1 MYHKTEKQMKTNPF
15 NILQTVLRVSLFAF
29 ALAAAPV
36 ALAQDEVGEEDAEQP
51 VVKKV
56 VKKPVVPTYEMKTVT
71 GKVLDASTGEP
82 VAAVRVQ
89 ALNNPYYTALTED
102 DGSYSIS
109 VPTFVT
115 ALYISAPEYNGL
127 QLGIAGGEVAPDA
140 YLHSAILGN
149 GYADGTEL
157 LHRSVVAFNQTSAA
171 TVENEI
177 ENRLNASVR
186 TVNRGGIPSQGAAM
200 FIQGINSINI
210 NSQPLVVVDGVI
222 WDMQYDRTSL
232 HQGFFN
238 NVLSLIDTEDIEDVQ
253 VLSNGTALYGSEGA
267 NGVIVIT
274 TKRGKSMAT
283 RINLRVYGGFEQKPD
298 LISVMNAK
306 QYRNYVTEYLGTT
319 NAAQTLSGMNSNV
332 AFMNPSSFYYPQ
344 YNNETDWQ
352 KDLYHNSFTQN
363 YRVNVQGGDDV
374 AMYNLS
380 LGYTKSDATIRHNDF
395 NRLNIRFNT
404 DIIMFNS
411 LKTALDM
418 GYVRSSY
425 NVLDNGWAENY
436 QQQNIASP
444 NVLGLIQNPF
454 LSKYTWFTTYDDQTG
469 QLTLKET
476 DKILGG
482 KDFTVS
488 NNPFLFAQQFG
499 YEGLA
504 NPYWILSNGYGDNK
518 NYQEQTQFFVNV
530 APKYAINRYLTL
542 SDRFSYQL
550 FRVNERLFM
559 PMNGTPEKEVEGLG
573 MVQSVLKSQFSKET
587 NIFNDLRIEW
597 NRNFGKHTIDLVG
610 GFRFASYS
618 FSTSDISSYNND
630 NDKMPNMS
638 SSQQYKSNGGTNDTW
653 KNLTYYVNADY
664 NFMNR
669 YFLKAIVTAETSS
682 RFGKDASQGV
692 KICGVPWGFFP
703 SLQAGWV
710 MSNESWFNVK
720 GIDYLKLTAGW
731 EMSGNDNIDYYA
743 ARTYFANVKYFDK
756 LTGLTLANIEN
767 KGIQWETTYRSNVG
781 LDLRMLHNR
790 LNLGVHYFHNRTN
803 NLLTRKSVSYVTGL
817 AFMWAND
824 GELVNRGVEVNMNG
838 VLLSKK
844 DWKWQAGF
852 SVGHYQNEITKLA
865 DNNLNVIKT
874 YSLDSNGNRATET
887 DIHGYITDIYGAN
900 VMTAV
905 GHSAGVFYGYKTAGV
920 FSTNAEASQ
929 AGKYGY
935 LRYPTGLAEQPYRN
949 FQAGDIRFVDQNGD
963 GWINEADMVVI
974 GNPNPDIYGNIWTNL
989 TWKNLTLD
997 LNFKYSLGNDVFNY
1011 QRMQLES
1018 ANNIWNQTTA
1028 VCNRWKSEGQ
1038 HTDIPRTMSST
1049 SDFWVNNER
1058 FSDRW
1063 VEDGSYL
1070 KLKKVRLTYQVPVN
1084 LSWLLG
1090 LSVWGEANNV
1100 FTVSKYL
1107 GQDPE
1112 VSCSNNVLYQG
1123 IDTGMHPTCRNFNI
1137 GVTINL

>member
-444 NVLGLIQNPF
+444 
-454 LSKYTWFTTYDDQTG
+454 
-469 QLTLKET
+469 
-476 DKILGG
+476 
-482 KDFTVS
+482 
-488 NNPFLFAQQFG
+488 
-499 YEGLA
+499 
-504 NPYWILSNGYGDNK
+504 
-518 NYQEQTQFFVNV
+518 
-530 APKYAINRYLTL
+530 
-542 SDRFSYQL
+542 
-550 FRVNERLFM
+550 
-559 PMNGTPEKEVEGLG
+559 
-573 MVQSVLKSQFSKET
+573 
-587 NIFNDLRIEW
+587 
-597 NRNFGKHTIDLVG
+597 
-610 GFRFASYS
+610 
-618 FSTSDISSYNND
+618 
-630 NDKMPNMS
+630 MS
-638 SSQQYKSNGGTNDTW
+638 S
-653 KNLTYYVNADY
+653 V
-664 NFMNR
+664 
-669 YFLKAIVTAETSS
+669 
-682 RFGKDASQGV
+682 
-692 KICGVPWGFFP
+692 
-703 SLQAGWV
+703 
-710 MSNESWFNVK
+710 
-720 GIDYLKLTAGW
+720 
-731 EMSGNDNIDYYA
+731 
-743 ARTYFANVKYFDK
+743 
-756 LTGLTLANIEN
+756 
-767 KGIQWETTYRSNVG
+767 
-781 LDLRMLHNR
+781 
-790 LNLGVHYFHNRTN
+790 
-803 NLLTRKSVSYVTGL
+803 
-817 AFMWAND
+817 
-824 GELVNRGVEVNMNG
+824 
-838 VLLSKK
+838 
-844 DWKWQAGF
+844 
-852 SVGHYQNEITKLA
+852 
-865 DNNLNVIKT
+865 
-874 YSLDSNGNRATET
+874 
-887 DIHGYITDIYGAN
+887 
-900 VMTAV
+900 
-905 GHSAGVFYGYKTAGV
+905 
-920 FSTNAEASQ
+920 
-929 AGKYGY
+929 
-935 LRYPTGLAEQPYRN
+935 
-949 FQAGDIRFVDQNGD
+949 
-963 GWINEADMVVI
+963 
-974 GNPNPDIYGNIWTNL
+974 
-989 TWKNLTLD
+989 
-997 LNFKYSLGNDVFNY
+997 
-1011 QRMQLES
+1011 
-1018 ANNIWNQTTA
+1018 
-1028 VCNRWKSEGQ
+1028 
-1038 HTDIPRTMSST
+1038 
-1049 SDFWVNNER
+1049 
-1058 FSDRW
+1058 
-1063 VEDGSYL
+1063 
-1070 KLKKVRLTYQVPVN
+1070 
-1084 LSWLLG
+1084 
-1090 LSVWGEANNV
+1090 
-1100 FTVSKYL
+1100 
-1107 GQDPE
+1107 
-1112 VSCSNNVLYQG
+1112 
-1123 IDTGMHPTCRNFNI
+1123 
-1137 GVTINL
+1137 